1 MRHLLA
7 TLFALFLAGSFALA
21 NAPQAALPATP
32 EYETPVQLVTTMQ
45 GVPLNDALALLGASA
60 GINLVTQDVPTK
72 TVTYRFEDPAPFRE
86 LLTVILTL
94 ENLSVTEVGSTLI
107 IQPAQATTQVSAQE
121 EEAEEIKAEFYPV
134 EHAADEIASIL
145 PTLHPGA
152 SAQVLAGGTRLLITA
167 PESAHGDIAT
177 FITEY
182 QATTATEELP
192 TAFIPVR
199 RGQADLLP
207 LLSERFPDA
216 NIQNVESAKALSV
229 TADEATIEAIRVY
242 ITEYEAFL
250 DAREEAG
257 AIASEEPIPT
267 SERTYRI
274 SNTTASEIAATIQN
288 VLANEASE
296 EEAASVSFVPDDRT
310 NKLIVRAPESLFE
323 RVEALIEELDEQTKQ
338 VRVTVRIQEISQREA
353 ENLGLSITGNAGALV
368 TSIVNGA
375 AQFAFNP
382 GQAITALNI
391 GAVLDTLEAQNL
403 SRTLDN
409 AVLVVAN
416 NGTASLN
423 SGGNINVAVE
433 MGEGENST
441 TQSESITFGTQ
452 VTVTPRITNDGR
464 IDLTLTSTVSGF
476 EGELDRLTGLRFS
489 DKTIDTNVVV
499 DDREVLVIGGLIQ
512 NSFTSSVQG
521 VPILSAIPILGG
533 LFTTETTENNRSE
546 LVVVVTAEILE

>member
-1 MRHLLA
+1 MRQLLA
-7 TLFALFLAGSFALA
+7 TLLALLLTA
-21 NAPQAALPATP
+21 NAAFANSPQSTLAAAP
-32 EYETPVQLVTTMQ
+32 EYEAPVQLVTTMQ
-45 GVPLNDALALLGASA
+45 GVPLADALTLLGASA
-60 GINLVTQDVPTK
+60 GINLVARDLPAK
-72 TVTYRFEDPAPFRE
+72 TVTYRFEDPAPFHE

-94 ENLSVTEVGSTLI
+94 EELTVTEVGNTLI
-107 IQPAQATTQVSAQE
+107 IRPASASVEAPAVATE
-121 EEAEEIKAEFYPV
+121 ELRAEFYSV
-134 EHAADEIASIL
+134 EHATDEIASIL

-152 SAQVLAGGTRLLITA
+152 SVQVLGGGKRLLITA
-167 PESAHGDIAT
+167 PESSHEAIGAFISEYEAT
-177 FITEY
+177 AAED
-182 QATTATEELP
+182 ELP

-207 LLSERFPDA
+207 LLGERFPDA

-229 TADEATIEAIRVY
+229 TADEATIEAIRAYVD
-242 ITEYEAFL
+242 EYQTFL
-250 DAREEAG
+250 DTREDEG
-257 AIASEEPIPT
+257 AIASEEPIAT
-267 SERTYRI
+267 NERTYRI
-274 SNTTASEIAATIQN
+274 SNTTATELAATIQN

-296 EEAASVSFVPDDRT
+296 EETASTSFVPDDRT
-310 NKLIVRAPESLFE
+310 NKLIVRAPESLFP
-323 RVEALIEELDEQTKQ
+323 RVEALVEELDEETKQ

-353 ENLGLSITGNAGALV
+353 ETMGLSITGNAGALV
-368 TSIVNGA
+368 GSIVNGA

-382 GQAITALNI
+382 GQAITSLNI
-391 GAVLDTLEAQNL
+391 GAVLDTLESQNL

-433 MGEGENST
+433 MGEGDNAT
-441 TQSESITFGTQ
+441 TQSDSITFGTQ

-464 IDLTLTSTVSGF
+464 IDLTLNSSVSGF

-512 NSFTSSVQG
+512 NSFTNTVQG
-521 VPILSAIPILGG
+521 VPVLSAIPILGG

-546 LVVVVTAEILE
+546 LVIVVTAEILE